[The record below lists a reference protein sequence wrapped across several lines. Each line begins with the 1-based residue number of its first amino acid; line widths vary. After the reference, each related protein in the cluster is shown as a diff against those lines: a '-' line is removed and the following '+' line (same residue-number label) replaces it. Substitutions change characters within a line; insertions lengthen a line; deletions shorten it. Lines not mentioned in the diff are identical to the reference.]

1 MSVKYRWIISQLLA
15 YTLLV
20 CHSSH
25 REWLQEEEEEEE
37 KNRRELQ

>member
-25 REWLQEEEEEEE
+25 REWLQEEEEE